1 MREIPTQ
8 NTNLLSAL
16 GTQKHMCCSRS
27 PPKIMQFEDFIW
39 RDKTAQWIREIKHVS
54 NNICISNDSS
64 LSGKPILKFRA
75 FFVWYILHYPRNLR
89 YFYGSVKLDLCATT
103 LHFSNDRSLSIM
115 QIFEYLNFAQVFFRI
130 SYTASLF
137 APIRELELFSYNNSF
152 SMIAAL

>member
-64 LSGKPILKFRA
+64 LSGKQIFKFRA
-75 FFVWYILHYPRNLR
+75 FFCLIHLTLSSQFALFLWIREIR
-89 YFYGSVKLDLCATT
+89 YV
-103 LHFSNDRSLSIM
+103 SNTICISPMIGSLSIM
-115 QIFEYLNFAQVFFRI
+115 QIFKYLNFAQVFFSNI
-130 SYTASLF
+130 VHTAT
-137 APIRELELFSYNNSF
+137 
-152 SMIAAL
+152 